1 MGMKTL
7 AELRIAR
14 KLTQH
19 DLAIRLGVSQPAV
32 AGWELGTHK
41 PLAKRWKRIANI
53 LRVSHRSIGD
63 LWT

>member
-1 MGMKTL
+1 MKTL
-7 AELRIAR
+7 AELRIKR

-19 DLAIRLGVSQPAV
+19 DLAIRLGVSQPTV

-41 PLAKRWKRIANI
+41 PLAKRWKRIANF

-63 LWT
+63 LFT